1 MIEKI
6 MEPVA
11 KAGAKAAAKCAEVV
25 SKECVKK
32 GAEIGGK
39 IMVLMISYLITI
51 WLTSRYKDNVH
62 NELLD
67 KHDEETANRLTEQF
81 NIEVEKLKKEIVEL
95 KTELNITKE
104 EAESRFREGVISI
117 CKKFGISP
125 DSVLK

>member
-25 SKECVKK
+25 SKECVEK
-32 GAEIGGK
+32 GAEIAGV
-39 IMVLMISYLITI
+39 IATWAMTMLLSI

-62 NELLD
+62 KELLD

-95 KTELNITKE
+95 KKELNITKE

>member
-39 IMVLMISYLITI
+39 TDRTI
-51 WLTSRYKDNVH
+51 QHRS
-62 NELLD
+62 
-67 KHDEETANRLTEQF
+67 
-81 NIEVEKLKKEIVEL
+81 
-95 KTELNITKE
+95 
-104 EAESRFREGVISI
+104 
-117 CKKFGISP
+117 
-125 DSVLK
+125 

>member
-6 MEPVA
+6 MEPVV

-39 IMVLMISYLITI
+39 IMALMISYLITI
-51 WLTSRYKDNVH
+51 WLTLRYKDKVH
-62 NELLD
+62 KELLD

-95 KTELNITKE
+95 KKVLNLSLIHHLRAHET
-104 EAESRFREGVISI
+104 
-117 CKKFGISP
+117 
-125 DSVLK
+125 

>member
-1 MIEKI
+1 
-6 MEPVA
+6 MEP
-11 KAGAKAAAKCAEVV
+11 AAKCAEVV

-32 GAEIGGK
+32 GAEIAGV
-39 IMVLMISYLITI
+39 IATWAMTMLLSI

-62 NELLD
+62 KELLD
-67 KHDEETANRLTEQF
+67 KHVEETANRLTEQF

-95 KTELNITKE
+95 KKELNITKE
-104 EAESRFREGVISI
+104 EAESRFREGVIGI

>member
-6 MEPVA
+6 MEP
-11 KAGAKAAAKCAEVV
+11 AAKCAEVV

-32 GAEIGGK
+32 GAEIAGK
-39 IMVLMISYLITI
+39 IMALMISYLITI

-62 NELLD
+62 KELLD

-81 NIEVEKLKKEIVEL
+81 NIEVEKLKKEIMEF
-95 KTELNITKE
+95 KKELNITKE
-104 EAESRFREGVISI
+104 EAESRFREGVIGI

>member
-6 MEPVA
+6 IEPVA

-62 NELLD
+62 KELLD

>member
-32 GAEIGGK
+32 GAEIAGV
-39 IMVLMISYLITI
+39 IATWAMTMLLSI

-62 NELLD
+62 KELLD
-67 KHDEETANRLTEQF
+67 KHDEETANRLTEHS
-81 NIEVEKLKKEIVEL
+81 
-95 KTELNITKE
+95 T
-104 EAESRFREGVISI
+104 
-117 CKKFGISP
+117 
-125 DSVLK
+125 

>member
-32 GAEIGGK
+32 GAEIAGV
-39 IMVLMISYLITI
+39 IATWAMTMLLSI
-51 WLTSRYKDNVH
+51 WLTSRYKNNVH
-62 NELLD
+62 KELLD

-81 NIEVEKLKKEIVEL
+81 NIEVEKLKKEIVEM
-95 KTELNITKE
+95 KKLNITKE

-117 CKKFGISP
+117 CKKIGISP

>member
-6 MEPVA
+6 MEP
-11 KAGAKAAAKCAEVV
+11 AAKCAEVV

-39 IMVLMISYLITI
+39 IMALMISYLITI

-62 NELLD
+62 KELLD

-95 KTELNITKE
+95 KKKLNITKE
-104 EAESRFREGVISI
+104 EAESRFREGVIGI

>member
-6 MEPVA
+6 MEP
-11 KAGAKAAAKCAEVV
+11 AAKCAEVV

-32 GAEIGGK
+32 GAEIAGK
-39 IMVLMISYLITI
+39 IMALMISYLITI

-62 NELLD
+62 KELLD

-81 NIEVEKLKKEIVEL
+81 NIEVKKEIMEL
-95 KTELNITKE
+95 KKELNITKE
-104 EAESRFREGVISI
+104 EAESRFREGVIGI

>member
-6 MEPVA
+6 MEP
-11 KAGAKAAAKCAEVV
+11 AAKFAEVF

-39 IMVLMISYLITI
+39 IMALMISYLITI

-62 NELLD
+62 KELLD

-81 NIEVEKLKKEIVEL
+81 NIEVEKLKKEIMEL
-95 KTELNITKE
+95 KKELNITKE
-104 EAESRFREGVISI
+104 EAESRFREGVIGI